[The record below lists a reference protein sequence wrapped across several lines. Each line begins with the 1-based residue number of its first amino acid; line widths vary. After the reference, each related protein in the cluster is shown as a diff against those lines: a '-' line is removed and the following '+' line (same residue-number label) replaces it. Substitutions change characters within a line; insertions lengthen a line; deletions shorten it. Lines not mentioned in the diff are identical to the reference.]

1 MLRVHICEDEK
12 EQREHIRMLIR
23 DVIELE
29 QLDMEIGLVTKQ
41 PDELSEQVKK
51 EKTNGIFFL
60 DIDLQNQINGL
71 ELAKII
77 REYQPRCYI
86 IFVTTHSEMSYMT
99 FTYKVEAM
107 DYIIKDNFQDL
118 KNRIYQCLVHA
129 QELERQNKSSG
140 LSERFSVKT
149 GSKKLEIPYEDIL
162 FFEAN
167 TGSRKIILHTKNS
180 VIEFNGKMKE
190 VEAQLGDAF
199 CRCHRGYIVNT
210 KMIEEVD
217 EKENLVRMLGGEECP
232 MSVRLGK
239 ALKK

>member
-12 EQREHIRMLIR
+12 EQREHIRMLIK
-23 DVIELE
+23 DIIEWE
-29 QLDMEIGLVTKQ
+29 QLDMKLGVVTEQ
-41 PDELSEQVKK
+41 PDELIEQVKK

-60 DIDLQNQINGL
+60 DVDLQNQINGL
-71 ELAKII
+71 ELAKLI

-99 FTYKVEAM
+99 FMYKVEAM

-129 QELERQNKSSG
+129 QELEIQNESHG
-140 LSERFSVKT
+140 LPSKFSVKV
-149 GSKKLEIPYEDIL
+149 GSKKMEISYDDIL

-167 TGSRKIILHTKNS
+167 TGSHKIILHTKNS
-180 VIEFNGKMKE
+180 VIEFNGKLKE
-190 VEAQLGDAF
+190 VETKLNDVF
-199 CRCHRGYIVNT
+199 YRCHRGYIVNT
-210 KMIEEVD
+210 KMIVEVD
-217 EKENLVRMLGGEECP
+217 EKENLVRLLGGEECP
-232 MSVRLGK
+232 ISVRLGK